1 MQLMPMYMNTNYMY
15 SNPYS
20 SKQIQFNIYLT
31 IGQALIATG
40 NLNQTFQSVVDN
52 TFQINNILHLKK
64 HIHGAVLEA
73 NKISFR
79 KTLLENGIYQ
89 GCKVLLIIG
98 DLGIKPKYKTSN
110 TQKSLSE
117 SVSTNAS
124 SYSDDLE
131 GLSNDLLYILYM
143 DYLKKLEN
151 GLAILLYRTS
161 ERCKNE
167 ECTHVH
173 SFLHRHGL
181 VLLFSNRDWICNI
194 CYKSFSRNE
203 STYYCSVCDFDV
215 FHNCIGYERKYTL
228 TESHHEQFKLETFMT
243 HCHEHPLIYCR
254 TSRRKDEEN
263 TWVCELCFKEYE
275 NKIWSFYCT

>member
-1 MQLMPMYMNTNYMY
+1 MQLMPMYMNANYNFN
-15 SNPYS
+15 NPYS

-161 ERCKNE
+161 EF
-167 ECTHVH
+167 
-173 SFLHRHGL
+173 FLL
-181 VLLFSNRDWICNI
+181 LLFLYIQH
-194 CYKSFSRNE
+194 FSYIN
-203 STYYCSVCDFDV
+203 
-215 FHNCIGYERKYTL
+215 
-228 TESHHEQFKLETFMT
+228 
-243 HCHEHPLIYCR
+243 
-254 TSRRKDEEN
+254 
-263 TWVCELCFKEYE
+263 
-275 NKIWSFYCT
+275 